1 MTANLTSNWKSRIDP
16 ALPCWRDYIKFL
28 QHLGARAFPSPTELD
43 ELLPEDLTNERGQPI
58 RFVPAEELPGVSY
71 EAHIYHSGE
80 VSTRAD
86 NWHDL
91 FNALVWARLPA
102 IKVAMNAVH
111 HRETGDTHQNS
122 RGAVRDA
129 LTLFDECGV
138 IIASTNQNF
147 LERLAKRD
155 WGVFVEDT
163 TLWQCN
169 SRLIVTGHA
178 ILEKSL
184 NPYKSMTA
192 HALLIGFNEE
202 LFDQSDEAVVSNLD
216 EGLATMILNGEIL
229 KSTACLSPLPLMGIP
244 GWWAETKQDSIFYDD
259 PGVFRSAPAD
269 LIPAAIHVLTRTG

>member
-16 ALPCWRDYIKFL
+16 TQPCWRDHLEFL
-28 QHLGARAFPSPTELD
+28 QHLGTRSFPTPTELHA
-43 ELLPEDLTNERGQPI
+43 LLPDDLTNERGRLI
-58 RFVPAEELPGVSY
+58 RFVPAEELPGISY
-71 EAHIYHSGE
+71 EAHIYDSGE
-80 VSTRAD
+80 VSTRAN

-111 HRETGDTHQNS
+111 HRETGDTHLNS

-155 WGVFVEDT
+155 WGVFVEDAS
-163 TLWQCN
+163 LWQRDT
-169 SRLIVTGHA
+169 RLIVTGHA

-192 HALLIGFNEE
+192 HALLIRVNEAF
-202 LFDQSDEAVVSNLD
+202 FDQSGETVVQTLD
-216 EGLATMILNGEIL
+216 SGLAQMVLNDEIL
-229 KSTACLSPLPLMGIP
+229 KSTACLSPIPLMGIP
-244 GWWAETKQDSIFYDD
+244 GWWPGAKQDSIFYDD
-259 PGVFRSAPAD
+259 PGVFRSAPAG
-269 LIPAAIHVLTRTG
+269 LTPAAIHVLTGVD